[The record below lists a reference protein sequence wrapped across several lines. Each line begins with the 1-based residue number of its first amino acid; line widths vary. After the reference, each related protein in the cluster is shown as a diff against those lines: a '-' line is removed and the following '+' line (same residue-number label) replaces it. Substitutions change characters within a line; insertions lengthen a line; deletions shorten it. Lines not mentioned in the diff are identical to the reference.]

1 MLQLSC
7 PLRGDTMPNQYSRRV
22 WFEAAAASVAGSC
35 LAPALRAGPSAIVSV
50 AKCASY
56 GPALVPLMAKMFD
69 QVGGLARLVNGKT
82 VAIKLNLTG
91 SPDYRLGNLPAGM
104 AQWIHPS
111 VVGAVVHLMG
121 RAGARRIRLLESPW
135 STSEP
140 VEEYMLQANWDV
152 DAIRLAAPRVE
163 FENTGNLGT
172 GRDYVRFP
180 VPNGGLLFPAYDL
193 NHSYRDCDV
202 FVSLAKLKEH
212 KTTGITLAM
221 KNCFGVTPCTIYGD
235 HAPVDEAGVEPR
247 GGRGLLHNGNRQPAK
262 CSPAEKDPSS
272 PRQGGYR
279 VPRVV
284 ADLVA
289 ARPVDLSI
297 IDGIHSMAGGEGPW
311 SGDCR
316 PVKPELLVVGTN
328 VVSTDA
334 VGTVLMGFDPM
345 ADRGTAPFENCDS
358 TLRLAESLGA
368 GARDLNRIEIAG
380 IPIRDA
386 VFPFRGRPVAR

>member
-1 MLQLSC
+1 
-7 PLRGDTMPNQYSRRV
+7 MPNQYSRRV
-22 WFEAAAASVAGSC
+22 WLQAAAASAAGSC
-35 LAPALRAGPSAIVSV
+35 LAPALRAGPSAVVSV
-50 AKCASY
+50 AKCTGY
-56 GPALVPLMAKMFD
+56 GPTLVPLIAKMFD

-91 SPDYRLGNLPAGM
+91 SPDYRLGTLAAGM
-104 AQWIHPS
+104 AQWVHPS

-163 FENTGNLGT
+163 FENTGNLGS
-172 GRDYVRFP
+172 GKAYARFS
-180 VPNGGLLFPAYDL
+180 VPNGGLLFSAYDL

-221 KNCFGVTPCTIYGD
+221 KNCFGITPCTIYGD
-235 HAPVDEAGVEPR
+235 HAPVDEAGTEPR
-247 GGRGLLHNGNRQPAK
+247 GGRGLLHSGNRQPAK

-279 VPRVV
+279 VPRAV

-289 ARPVDLSI
+289 ARPVHLSI

-311 SGDCR
+311 SGDCQ
-316 PVKPELLVVGTN
+316 PVKPELLIVGTN

-334 VGTVLMGFDPM
+334 VGMALMGFDPT
-345 ADRGTAPFENCDS
+345 AGRGTAPFENCDS

-368 GARDLNRIEIAG
+368 GTRDLNRIEIAG
-380 IPIRDA
+380 TPVREA
-386 VFPFRGRPVAR
+386 VFPFRGRSAA

>member
-1 MLQLSC
+1 
-7 PLRGDTMPNQYSRRV
+7 MPNQYSRRV

-50 AKCASY
+50 AKCAGY

-316 PVKPELLVVGTN
+316 PVKPELLMVGTN

-334 VGTVLMGFDPM
+334 VGTALMGFDPM

-358 TLRLAESLGA
+358 TLRLAEALGA